1 MQTTGHQLFA
11 AVKEFMV
18 MLVVEENLSL
28 TLAAMLMTA
37 VMSEEKTQ
45 RCSNA
50 IVDVARQMS
59 MVDDT
64 DEWNAQDEDC
74 KEGRLQVQLLSVN
87 AGSAEGKAG
96 YARLDPSSERITK
109 AKSRKAK
116 RAEVKELGTAWA
128 RMVTCCA
135 HYLSY
140 VVRVEVTWE
149 QLVRS
154 WKILTPGHFLRQG
167 PKETILE
174 LLGRHRQAMR
184 DLRTELKRI
193 EESSHEPEE
202 KDYVRNLLLAPVKR

>member
-1 MQTTGHQLFA
+1 MVDELQPDLKKKLGSKAHIGSLSNLMVKMKEKRQKEMNAVKWKLQTTGHQLFA

-87 AGSAEGKAG
+87 AGSAERKAG
-96 YARLDPSSERITK
+96 YARLDPSSERIAK

-116 RAEVKELGTAWA
+116 RAEVKELGT
-128 RMVTCCA
+128 T
-135 HYLSY
+135 
-140 VVRVEVTWE
+140 
-149 QLVRS
+149 
-154 WKILTPGHFLRQG
+154 
-167 PKETILE
+167 
-174 LLGRHRQAMR
+174 
-184 DLRTELKRI
+184 
-193 EESSHEPEE
+193 
-202 KDYVRNLLLAPVKR
+202 